1 MAEQEKKET
10 KYTNNL
16 GLLIENVNG
25 NVENLII
32 MHYAIKDKK
41 GIILRKNGE
50 LKCVDALIE
59 YQKGKSLTLTP
70 VDNKGY
76 DTSNMN
82 TLLTAAKLIAT
93 VDEIAAYGHQEPYIY
108 ASIHDENP
116 PLYIN
121 MKIKKKEKKTI
132 E

>member
-16 GLLIENVNG
+16 GLLIENVND

-32 MHYAIKDKK
+32 MHYATKDKK

-59 YQKGKSLTLTP
+59 
-70 VDNKGY
+70 
-76 DTSNMN
+76 
-82 TLLTAAKLIAT
+82 
-93 VDEIAAYGHQEPYIY
+93 
-108 ASIHDENP
+108 
-116 PLYIN
+116 
-121 MKIKKKEKKTI
+121 
-132 E
+132 